1 MKITKLLCG
10 LMTVASIMLGGC
22 DEEKGIVETVPELR
36 DHWEAIDMQ
45 GAQLNLSSRSRIH
58 FGLNNQLY
66 VIQKGSG
73 SSNTY
78 CSCKDENGQ
87 WQRSLIDSIYSFA
100 NWTFLTREESD
111 GVVWVLTD
119 TRLVGI
125 SSCGVSES
133 YVVASSNTIS
143 FSNPDDRFVGFQ
155 VKDGTAWLLHRK
167 WGLYEYDLNNNIM
180 TNRTIYPPIPYN
192 SYEEI
197 APYNSMAIDIN
208 GRILVANEEG
218 YVWGY
223 HLEFGWGDLFLPQ
236 GKYRSFRA
244 TPTGDAHVDFTG
256 SNGQSGTINFDDG
269 TTIPTLPLNASPNY
283 FNTSVYDRTDHL
295 AYFSGQPYVQPFIGL
310 LSAGAEPRI
319 VNARHAV
326 EDGNVQI
333 HHIGFNATNEL
344 YAATDRGIFKYLG
357 SDE

>member
-10 LMTVASIMLGGC
+10 LMTVTSIMLGGC
-22 DEEKGIVETVPELR
+22 DEEEGIVETVPEVR

-45 GAQLNLSSRSRIH
+45 DAQLNLASRSRIH

-66 VIQKGSG
+66 VIQKALG
-73 SSNTY
+73 SSFTY
-78 CSCKDENGQ
+78 CSCKDENEQ

-119 TRLVGI
+119 TRLIGI
-125 SSCGVSES
+125 TSCGVSES
-133 YVVASSNTIS
+133 YVVASSDTIS
-143 FSNPDDRFVGFQ
+143 YANTDDRFVGFQ
-155 VKDGTAWLLHRK
+155 VKDRIAWLLHRK

-180 TNRTIYPPIPYN
+180 TNRTNNIPYPYN
-192 SYEEI
+192 PLEQK
-197 APYNSMAIDIN
+197 APYNSMAVDIN
-208 GRILVANEEG
+208 GSVWVANEEG
-218 YVWGY
+218 YVWAY
-223 HLEFGWGDLFLPQ
+223 NLDYGWGELFPSQ
-236 GKYRSFRA
+236 EKYRSFRA
-244 TPTGDAHVDFTG
+244 CPSGDVHVDFTG
-256 SNGQSGTINFDDG
+256 SNGQSRTIKLDDG
-269 TTIPTLPLNASPNY
+269 TTIPILPLNTSPNY

-333 HHIGFNATNEL
+333 HHIGFNTTNEL